1 MFSSRFH
8 WDFRTNRLTQALE
21 ARRRDGARI
30 LDLTESN
37 PTRAGFEYPPET
49 VRAFD
54 DPRVLVYEPS
64 PAGAAEARQA
74 VASYYAARGERV
86 VTGRILLTA
95 STSEAY
101 AWLFKLLC
109 DAGDHVLV
117 PRPSYPLFEFLANLE
132 SVEVRPYPLVY
143 HGGWSIDLDSLAA
156 AVSERT
162 RAVVLVNPNNPT
174 GSYVKRAELE
184 ALSRLCAQRRV
195 ALISD
200 EVFSDYALEEAPD
213 EERVATLVGVEEC
226 LTFSMSGL
234 SKVAGLPQ
242 MKLGW
247 MVASGPAKLQAEA
260 MEKLEWIADT
270 YLSVSTPVAC
280 AAAKL
285 LASGVLVQRQ
295 IRERTA
301 GNLAVAREALAGSAA
316 GILAV
321 EGGWYITVRMPR
333 IRGEEDWAIQ
343 LLDSRERSD
352 AAGLLLRFRI
362 GSVPDREPAHHARGV
377 PRGDRAAAARGRVT
391 AVIVLKHSFRNLW
404 K

>member
-1 MFSSRFH
+1 MFSRRIH
-8 WDFRTNRLTQALE
+8 WDFRTNRLTLALE
-21 ARRRDGARI
+21 AMRRNGARI

-37 PTRAGFEYPPET
+37 PTRAGLVYPPEI

-54 DPRVLVYEPS
+54 DPRMLVYEPS
-64 PAGAAEARQA
+64 PAGAMEAREA

-86 VTGRILLTA
+86 ETGRILLTA

-101 AWLFKLLC
+101 AWLFKLLS

-132 SVEVRPYPLVY
+132 SIEVRPYPLAY
-143 HGGWSIDLDSLAA
+143 QGGWAIDTDALAA

-174 GSYVKRAELE
+174 GSYVKRAEWQT
-184 ALSRLCAQRRV
+184 LSRLCAERRI

-200 EVFSDYALEEAPD
+200 EVFSDYALGEAPD
-213 EERVATLVGVEEC
+213 AERVSTLVGVEEC
-226 LTFSMSGL
+226 LAFSMSGL

-247 MVASGPAKLQAEA
+247 MVASGPAKLRAEA

-270 YLSVSTPVAC
+270 FLSVSTPVTC
-280 AAAKL
+280 AAARL

-301 GNLAVAREALAGSAA
+301 GNLAVARETLAGSAA
-316 GILAV
+316 GMLAV

-333 IRGEEDWAIQ
+333 IRSEEDWAIQ
-343 LLDSRERSD
+343 LLTQESVLTQPGFFYDFESEAFLIVSLLTVPEVFREGMAR
-352 AAGLLLRFRI
+352 LR
-362 GSVPDREPAHHARGV
+362 
-377 PRGDRAAAARGRVT
+377 RA
-391 AVIVLKHSFRNLW
+391 L
-404 K
+404 

>member
-1 MFSSRFH
+1 MFSRRFH
-8 WDFRTNRLTQALE
+8 WDFRTNRLTLALE
-21 ARRRDGARI
+21 AMRREGVRI

-37 PTRAGFEYPPET
+37 PTRAGFEYPPEI

-54 DPRVLVYEPS
+54 DPRMLVYEPS

-86 VTGRILLTA
+86 ETERILLTA

-156 AVSERT
+156 AVSRRT

-184 ALSRLCAQRRV
+184 TLSRLCAQRRV

-200 EVFSDYALEEAPD
+200 EVFSDYALGEAPD
-213 EERVATLVGVEEC
+213 AERVATLAGVEEC
-226 LTFSMSGL
+226 LAFSMSGL

-247 MVASGPAKLQAEA
+247 MVASGPAKMRAEA

-321 EGGWYITVRMPR
+321 EGGWYVTVRMPR

-343 LLDSRERSD
+343 LLTQESVLTQPGFFYDFESEAFLIVSLLTMPEVFREGIAR
-352 AAGLLLRFRI
+352 LR
-362 GSVPDREPAHHARGV
+362 
-377 PRGDRAAAARGRVT
+377 RAVE
-391 AVIVLKHSFRNLW
+391 
-404 K
+404 

>member
-21 ARRRDGARI
+21 AARRDGARI

-37 PTRAGFEYPPET
+37 PTRAGLVYPPEI

-54 DPRVLVYEPS
+54 DPRMLVYEPS
-64 PAGAAEARQA
+64 PAGPAEARQA

-86 VTGRILLTA
+86 ETERILLTA

-101 AWLFKLLC
+101 AWLFKLLG

-132 SVEVRPYPLVY
+132 SIEVRQYPLAY
-143 HGGWSIDLDSLAA
+143 HGGWTIDLDSLAA

-174 GSYVKRAELE
+174 GSYVKRAELQ
-184 ALSRLCAQRRV
+184 ALSRLCAQRRI

-200 EVFSDYALEEAPD
+200 EVFSDYALGGPD
-213 EERVATLVGVEEC
+213 AERVSTLVGVEEC

-247 MVASGPAKLQAEA
+247 MVGSGPAKLRAEA

-280 AAAKL
+280 AAARL
-285 LASGVLVQRQ
+285 LASGEAVQRQ

-301 GNLAVAREALAGSAA
+301 GNLAAAREALAGSAA

-333 IRGEEDWAIQ
+333 IRSEEDWAIQ
-343 LLDSRERSD
+343 LLAEESVLTQPGFFYDFESEAFLIVSLLTLPEVFREGIRR
-352 AAGLLLRFRI
+352 LR
-362 GSVPDREPAHHARGV
+362 
-377 PRGDRAAAARGRVT
+377 RAVE
-391 AVIVLKHSFRNLW
+391 
-404 K
+404 

>member
-343 LLDSRERSD
+343 LLTQESVLTQPGFFYDFESEAFLIVSLLTMPEVFREGIAR
-352 AAGLLLRFRI
+352 LR
-362 GSVPDREPAHHARGV
+362 
-377 PRGDRAAAARGRVT
+377 RAVE
-391 AVIVLKHSFRNLW
+391 
-404 K
+404 

>member
-21 ARRRDGARI
+21 ARRRDGARV

-37 PTRAGFEYPPET
+37 PTRAGLVYPPEI

-54 DPRVLVYEPS
+54 DPRMLVYEPS
-64 PAGAAEARQA
+64 PAGAAEAREA
-74 VASYYAARGERV
+74 VASYYAARGQRV
-86 VTGRILLTA
+86 ETERILLTA

-101 AWLFKLLC
+101 AWLFKLLS

-132 SVEVRPYPLVY
+132 SVEVRQYPLAY
-143 HGGWSIDLDSLAA
+143 HGGWAIDLEALGA

-174 GSYVKRAELE
+174 GSYVKRAELQ
-184 ALSRLCAQRRV
+184 ALSRLCAQRRI
-195 ALISD
+195 ALVSD
-200 EVFSDYALEEAPD
+200 EVFSDYALGPD
-213 EERVATLVGVEEC
+213 AERVSTLVGVEEC
-226 LTFSMSGL
+226 LAFSMSGL

-247 MVASGPAKLQAEA
+247 IVTSGPAALRTEA
-260 MEKLEWIADT
+260 IEKLEWIADT

-280 AAAKL
+280 AAARL
-285 LASGVLVQRQ
+285 LVSGALVQRQ

-301 GNLAVAREALAGSAA
+301 ANLAVAKEALAGSAA

-321 EGGWYITVRMPR
+321 EGGWYVTLRMPR
-333 IRGEEDWAIQ
+333 IRGEEDWAIH
-343 LLDSRERSD
+343 LLSQEGVLTQPGFFYDFESEAFLIVSLLTAPEVFREGIAR
-352 AAGLLLRFRI
+352 LR
-362 GSVPDREPAHHARGV
+362 
-377 PRGDRAAAARGRVT
+377 RAVE
-391 AVIVLKHSFRNLW
+391 
-404 K
+404 

>member
-1 MFSSRFH
+1 MFSSRLH

-37 PTRAGFEYPPET
+37 PTRAGFVYPPEI

-54 DPRVLVYEPS
+54 DPRMLVYEPS

-86 VTGRILLTA
+86 ETERILLTA

-101 AWLFKLLC
+101 AWLFKLLS
-109 DAGDHVLV
+109 DAGDHILV

-132 SVEVRPYPLVY
+132 SVAVRPYPLVY
-143 HGGWSIDLDSLAA
+143 DGGWAIDLEALAA

-162 RAVVLVNPNNPT
+162 RVVVLVNPNNPT

-184 ALSRLCAQRRV
+184 TLSRLCAQRRI

-200 EVFSDYALEEAPD
+200 EVFSDYALGEAPD
-213 EERVATLVGVEEC
+213 AERAGTLVGVEEC
-226 LTFSMSGL
+226 LAFSLSGL

-247 MVASGPAKLQAEA
+247 MVASGPAKLRAEA

-280 AAAKL
+280 AAARL
-285 LASGVLVQRQ
+285 LASGESVQRQ

-301 GNLAVAREALAGSAA
+301 GNLAVARDALARSAA

-333 IRGEEDWAIQ
+333 IRSEEDWAIQ
-343 LLDSRERSD
+343 LLSQEGVLTQPGFFYDFESEAFLIVSLLTIPDVFREGMAR
-352 AAGLLLRFRI
+352 LR
-362 GSVPDREPAHHARGV
+362 
-377 PRGDRAAAARGRVT
+377 RVLT
-391 AVIVLKHSFRNLW
+391 DHDMS
-404 K
+404 